1 MAPGCATEEKEFLAF
16 GNRIIGLANDLT
28 KKGIACKLSVA
39 YGNFTFNMDTTR
51 LAKSPRRRRKKC
63 PSVLERD
70 KRRRIEFL
78 KRKEPNSRQ
87 SAPPTDCLSGA
98 AEGGVAGA
106 ELKETNEVDEVQREI
121 TLMYLSKKLDEM
133 LRDGRREAE
142 ARNIRLQTSAEEDE
156 VNRSSV
162 REWLQKNERTGQ
174 LREVTEVLD
183 ATTSGGSEGD
193 LLDLTGRLG
202 TMMKCFQRE
211 VKSTDEKVS
220 KAKKMSSVSRSPRRK
235 KRRRKK

>member
-1 MAPGCATEEKEFLAF
+1 M
-16 GNRIIGLANDLT
+16 
-28 KKGIACKLSVA
+28 
-39 YGNFTFNMDTTR
+39 
-51 LAKSPRRRRKKC
+51 
-63 PSVLERD
+63 
-70 KRRRIEFL
+70 
-78 KRKEPNSRQ
+78 
-87 SAPPTDCLSGA
+87 
-98 AEGGVAGA
+98 
-106 ELKETNEVDEVQREI
+106 
-121 TLMYLSKKLDEM
+121 
-133 LRDGRREAE
+133 
-142 ARNIRLQTSAEEDE
+142 QTSAEEDE

-174 LREVTEVLD
+174 LGEVTKVLD

-193 LLDLTGRLG
+193 SLDLTGRLG

>member
-1 MAPGCATEEKEFLAF
+1 M
-16 GNRIIGLANDLT
+16 
-28 KKGIACKLSVA
+28 
-39 YGNFTFNMDTTR
+39 
-51 LAKSPRRRRKKC
+51 
-63 PSVLERD
+63 
-70 KRRRIEFL
+70 
-78 KRKEPNSRQ
+78 
-87 SAPPTDCLSGA
+87 
-98 AEGGVAGA
+98 EGDNGEARGAGA

-142 ARNIRLQTSAEEDE
+142 ARNIRLQTSTEVDE

-162 REWLQKNERTGQ
+162 REWLQKNEPTGQ

-193 LLDLTGRLG
+193 SLDLTGRLG